1 MRVLLKIL
9 ELLRPLAETKAWD
22 YCIVWKISDDPSRCI
37 EWIGCCC
44 SGSQGVCRNVK
55 EENDEIELCMPYLCK
70 DTYIKHTLR
79 TNACE
84 KLAMIPCFLP
94 LYPGIHGEVAMSRQ
108 PFWLSNVRMLCFV
121 CDSTGTQL
129 VVPVDGG
136 LIELFRSKY
145 VPADQ
150 KMIETLMAQLGILA
164 DYGFHEKDSKT
175 RLNPY
180 PYHHIVP
187 KLELLFP
194 VPKPISI
201 DSAHVSQNRF
211 IDESKN
217 PSGYGN
223 SGDGK
228 EIKKG
233 KHKIGKEQFQSK
245 NLITERN
252 RRKRMK
258 DGLYTLR
265 ALVPRISK
273 MDKAAIVGDA
283 IEYIKEL
290 EKNVKD
296 LQDELKELEEQDCMM
311 NDCEVE
317 VCKPKRANESSTQTS
332 PKPHFRVSDAADKN
346 SEVQVEVHQIGARD
360 FLLKLICSHKPDG
373 FLRIVETVDS
383 LGLEVIDVNV
393 TTCNGRMSNILNVK
407 AKGKEVSAKNLKDS
421 LLSGWSSLKLDR
433 EKKPMMRGF

>member
-9 ELLRPLAETKAWD
+9 ELLRPLAESKAWD
-22 YCIVWKISDDPSRCI
+22 YCIVWKIGDDPSRCI

-44 SGSQGVCRNVK
+44 SGSQGVCKNVK
-55 EENDEIELCMPYLCK
+55 EENDEMELHMPYMCK
-70 DTYIKHTLR
+70 DTYIKHSLR
-79 TNACE
+79 SNACE
-84 KLAMIPCFLP
+84 KLAMIPSYLP
-94 LYPGIHGEVAMSRQ
+94 LYPGVHGEVAMSKQ
-108 PFWLSNVRMLCFV
+108 PFWPSN
-121 CDSTGTQL
+121 DSAGTQL

-150 KMIETLMAQLGILA
+150 RMIETLMAQLGIIV
-164 DYGFHEKDSKT
+164 DFGFHEKDSKT
-175 RLNPY
+175 LLNPY

-194 VPKPISI
+194 VPQPISL
-201 DSAHVSQNRF
+201 DPTRVSQNRV

-217 PSGYGN
+217 SLGYSN

-228 EIKKG
+228 EIKKA
-233 KHKIGKEQFQSK
+233 KHKTGKEQFRSK
-245 NLITERN
+245 NLVTERN
-252 RRKRMK
+252 RRQRMK

-290 EKNVKD
+290 EKNVKE
-296 LQDELKELEEQDCMM
+296 LQDELKELEAQDCTM

-317 VCKPKRANESSTQTS
+317 VCKPKRAFESSNQTS
-332 PKPHFRVSDAADKN
+332 AKPHFCVSNAADKKT
-346 SEVQVEVHQIGARD
+346 EVQVEVHQIGARD
-360 FLLKLICSHKPDG
+360 FLLKVICSHKADG
-373 FLRIVETVDS
+373 FLRIMETIDS

-393 TTCNGRMSNILNVK
+393 TTCNGYMSNILSVK
-407 AKGKEVSAKNLKDS
+407 AKGKEVSGKNLKD
-421 LLSGWSSLKLDR
+421 LLLTSWSSLKLDR
-433 EKKPMMRGF
+433 

>member
-9 ELLRPLAETKAWD
+9 ELLRPLAESKAWD
-22 YCIVWKISDDPSRCI
+22 YCIVWKIGDDPSRCI

-55 EENDEIELCMPYLCK
+55 EENDEIELRMPYLCK
-70 DTYIKHTLR
+70 DTYIKHSLR

-84 KLAMIPCFLP
+84 KLAMIPSYLP
-94 LYPGIHGEVAMSRQ
+94 LYPGIHGEVAMSKQ
-108 PFWLSNVRMLCFV
+108 PFWLSN
-121 CDSTGTQL
+121 DSTGTQL

-150 KMIETLMAQLGILA
+150 RMIETLMAQLGIIV

-175 RLNPY
+175 RVNPY
-180 PYHHIVP
+180 PYHHIFP

-194 VPKPISI
+194 VPQPISI
-201 DSAHVSQNRF
+201 DSTHVSQNRF

-217 PSGYGN
+217 SVGYGN

-228 EIKKG
+228 EIKKA
-233 KHKIGKEQFQSK
+233 KNKIGKEQFQSK
-245 NLITERN
+245 NLVTERN

-290 EKNVKD
+290 ENNVKE
-296 LQDELKELEEQDCMM
+296 LQDELKELEEQDHIM

-317 VCKPKRANESSTQTS
+317 VCKPKRAYGSSTQMS
-332 PKPHFRVSDAADKN
+332 PKPHFRVSDAADKK

-373 FLRIVETVDS
+373 FLRIMETVDS

-393 TTCNGRMSNILNVK
+393 TTCNGRMLNVVNVK

-421 LLSGWSSLKLDR
+421 LLTGWSCLKLDR
-433 EKKPMMRGF
+433 EKKPSMRAF

>member
-1 MRVLLKIL
+1 MEMIL
-9 ELLRPLAETKAWD
+9 ELLRPLAENKAWD
-22 YCIVWKISDDPSRCI
+22 YCIVWKIGDDPSRCI

-44 SGSQGVCRNVK
+44 SGSQG
-55 EENDEIELCMPYLCK
+55 DL
-70 DTYIKHTLR
+70 
-79 TNACE
+79 
-84 KLAMIPCFLP
+84 
-94 LYPGIHGEVAMSRQ
+94 
-108 PFWLSNVRMLCFV
+108 
-121 CDSTGTQL
+121 TGTQL
-129 VVPVDGG
+129 VVPVNGG
-136 LIELFRSKY
+136 LIELFRTKF

-150 KMIETLMAQLGILA
+150 SMIETLMAQLGIIV
-164 DYGFHEKDSKT
+164 DYGFHGKDSKT

-194 VPKPISI
+194 VPQPISI
-201 DSAHVSQNRF
+201 DSTHVSQNRF

-217 PSGYGN
+217 SLGYGN

-228 EIKKG
+228 EIRKVN
-233 KHKIGKEQFQSK
+233 HKIGKEQFQSK
-245 NLITERN
+245 NLVTERN

-290 EKNVKD
+290 EKNVKE

-311 NDCEVE
+311 NNFEAE
-317 VCKPKRANESSTQTS
+317 VCKPKRAYESSTQTS
-332 PKPHFRVSDAADKN
+332 PKPHFRVSNVADKKI

-360 FLLKLICSHKPDG
+360 FLLKLICSHKSDG
-373 FLRIVETVDS
+373 FLRILEMVDS

-393 TTCNGRMSNILNVK
+393 TTCHSRVLNILKVK

-421 LLSGWSSLKLDR
+421 LLLGWSCLKVDR
-433 EKKPMMRGF
+433 EKKPSMRAL